1 MTKRTNYFMSSLCLI
16 SQIPN
21 ITTQLEKQIAFFEKP
36 FTLVA
41 KILHRKYFTA
51 SNLSEGHSLNSTHV
65 ALMTNHIYKIF
76 VEDKHKTLII
86 VKFQSFSVGFH
97 IFNHLF

>member
-41 KILHRKYFTA
+41 KILHRNILLLPTCQR
-51 SNLSEGHSLNSTHV
+51 
-65 ALMTNHIYKIF
+65 
-76 VEDKHKTLII
+76 DTL
-86 VKFQSFSVGFH
+86 
-97 IFNHLF
+97 